1 MTSASLPRG
10 RRCQSVNSYRQ
21 LPAVRD
27 KAAGRRRTACTYDAR
42 MSEPL
47 RTSRRRWIAAWAVT
61 AAVGL
66 VATAVLDAS
75 STPGPRPEEPVGA
88 VCAERIADIEK
99 QLARAG
105 REGDDGVLTFS
116 RVEGGAADDCDEE
129 LRDHFGGG
137 R

>member
-1 MTSASLPRG
+1 
-10 RRCQSVNSYRQ
+10 
-21 LPAVRD
+21 
-27 KAAGRRRTACTYDAR
+27 

-47 RTSRRRWIAAWAVT
+47 RTSRRRWVAAWAVT

-66 VATAVLDAS
+66 VATAVLDSS
-75 STPGPRPEEPVGA
+75 STRAPRPEGPVSA

-99 QLARAG
+99 QLAKAG

-129 LRDHFGGG
+129 LRDHVGGG

>member
-1 MTSASLPRG
+1 
-10 RRCQSVNSYRQ
+10 
-21 LPAVRD
+21 
-27 KAAGRRRTACTYDAR
+27 

-47 RTSRRRWIAAWAVT
+47 RTSRRRWVAAWAVT

-66 VATAVLDAS
+66 VATAVLNSS
-75 STPGPRPEEPVGA
+75 STRAPRPEEPVSA

-99 QLARAG
+99 QLAKAG

>member
-1 MTSASLPRG
+1 
-10 RRCQSVNSYRQ
+10 
-21 LPAVRD
+21 
-27 KAAGRRRTACTYDAR
+27 

-61 AAVGL
+61 VAVGL
-66 VATAVLDAS
+66 LATAVLDAS

>member
-1 MTSASLPRG
+1 MGGDGCGRPRRHRG
-10 RRCQSVNSYRQ
+10 
-21 LPAVRD
+21 
-27 KAAGRRRTACTYDAR
+27 AG
-42 MSEPL
+42 L
-47 RTSRRRWIAAWAVT
+47 
-61 AAVGL
+61 L
-66 VATAVLDAS
+66 LDS
-75 STPGPRPEEPVGA
+75 GPRPEGPVSA

-99 QLARAG
+99 QLAKAG

>member
-1 MTSASLPRG
+1 
-10 RRCQSVNSYRQ
+10 
-21 LPAVRD
+21 
-27 KAAGRRRTACTYDAR
+27 
-42 MSEPL
+42 MSDSL

-61 AAVGL
+61 AAVAL
-66 VATAVLDAS
+66 VATAVLNAS
-75 STPGPRPEEPVGA
+75 STPGPRPEEPVSA

-99 QLARAG
+99 QLAKAR